1 MSVPRLEVRLDLVGH
16 NTAAMV
22 RRLGERGIAVTAVTK
37 ALLGAAPLARVFVAA
52 GAAGLGDSRVA
63 NVATMRDAGVAA
75 PVTLV
80 RTPMLS
86 QVERVVQLCD
96 TSCNT
101 EPRVLAALSAAARA
115 QGRRHGV
122 VLMVELGDLR
132 EGIMPDDLEAIARA
146 TRGLPNLLLRGI
158 GANLACRSGVVPDAA
173 NMAELSG
180 LAALVEHATDA
191 PLEVVSGGNS
201 ANLGWALGLG
211 GTGRINDL
219 RLGEALLLGLD
230 PVERQPVEGLHT
242 DALRLVAEVI
252 ESGAKPSMP
261 WGTIAQTAFGER
273 LGQVERGKVVQTILA
288 LGRQDTD
295 TTDLVAPPGMTIVGS
310 SSDHLVTWTDERVA
324 PGTEVAFAPGYAAVL
339 RSMTSPTV
347 ETVYVNEATERPV
360 PALKCAQCC
369 RPAPANEGLSG

>member
-1 MSVPRLEVRLDLVGH
+1 
-16 NTAAMV
+16 
-22 RRLGERGIAVTAVTK
+22 
-37 ALLGAAPLARVFVAA
+37 
-52 GAAGLGDSRVA
+52 
-63 NVATMRDAGVAA
+63 
-75 PVTLV
+75 
-80 RTPMLS
+80 
-86 QVERVVQLCD
+86 
-96 TSCNT
+96 
-101 EPRVLAALSAAARA
+101 
-115 QGRRHGV
+115 
-122 VLMVELGDLR
+122 
-132 EGIMPDDLEAIARA
+132 
-146 TRGLPNLLLRGI
+146 
-158 GANLACRSGVVPDAA
+158 
-173 NMAELSG
+173 MAELSG

-201 ANLGWALGLG
+201 ANLGWALGPG

-347 ETVYVNEATERPV
+347 ETVYVDEAAERPV
-360 PALKCAQCC
+360 PALK
-369 RPAPANEGLSG
+369 

>member
-52 GAAGLGDSRVA
+52 GVAGLGDSRMA

-101 EPRVLAALSAAARA
+101 EPSVLAALSAAARA
-115 QGRRHGV
+115 QGRSHGV

-132 EGIMPDDLEAIARA
+132 EGIMPDDLAAIARA

-201 ANLGWALGLG
+201 ANLGWALGPG
-211 GTGRINDL
+211 VTGRINDL

-252 ESGAKPSMP
+252 ESGVKPSMP
-261 WGTIAQTAFGER
+261 WGTTAQTAFGER
-273 LGQVERGKVVQTILA
+273 LGPVERGKVVQTILA
-288 LGRQDTD
+288 LGPQDTD

-347 ETVYVNEATERPV
+347 ETVYVNEAAERPV
-360 PALKCAQCC
+360 PALK
-369 RPAPANEGLSG
+369 

>member
-1 MSVPRLEVRLDLVGH
+1 VSVPRLEVRLDLVGH

-22 RRLGERGIAVTAVTK
+22 RRLGARGIAVTAVTK

-52 GAAGLGDSRVA
+52 GVAGLGDSRVA
-63 NVATMRDAGVAA
+63 NVATLRDAGVAA
-75 PVTLV
+75 PVTMV

-132 EGIMPDDLEAIARA
+132 EGIMPDDLVAIARA
-146 TRGLPNLLLRGI
+146 TSGLPNLLLRGI

-201 ANLGWALGLG
+201 ANLGWALGPG
-211 GTGRINDL
+211 VTGRINDL

-242 DALRLVAEVI
+242 DAFRLVAEVI
-252 ESGAKPSMP
+252 ESGTKPSMP
-261 WGTIAQTAFGER
+261 WGTMAQTAFGER
-273 LGQVERGKVVQTILA
+273 EHLGQVEQGKVVQTILA

-347 ETVYVNEATERPV
+347 ETVYVNEAAEPPV
-360 PALKCAQCC
+360 PALK
-369 RPAPANEGLSG
+369 